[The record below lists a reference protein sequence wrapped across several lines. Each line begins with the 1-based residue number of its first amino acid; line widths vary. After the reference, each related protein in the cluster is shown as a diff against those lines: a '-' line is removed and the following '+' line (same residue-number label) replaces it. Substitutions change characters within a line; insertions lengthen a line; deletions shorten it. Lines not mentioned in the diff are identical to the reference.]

1 MPFKMD
7 LLNTTLVKLR
17 SYFRSLFPYNTDA
30 SIELI
35 DALSS
40 NTEAD
45 SVVQLSENISYTRHY
60 TSLTH
65 TISSFYKP
73 RDKKAKDYDVQ
84 LAEAKKKIQN
94 TLCQH
99 IEIDVERD
107 YHLCAIDVTPNPR
120 PYAKKVEDRGYIKHN
135 EVVNSGKPVTIG
147 HNYSCVL
154 YLTGQG
160 TWALPLAIDRVS
172 TSEKDTVFGVK
183 QWCEIIKDENNHFTD
198 KRCVGV
204 FDAAYSSAYC
214 ITSFNDNQ
222 PGDAI
227 FIARLR
233 GDRVLQRPYT
243 GEKNSKG
250 RPIIFDKNNTF
261 DLKDETTWGKPAQS
275 SSCAWTTKKGKQHIV
290 HIEVWYDIRM
300 RGHHDAKIQETP
312 LMVARITVRNQ
323 VGDLVYARPLW
334 TVISGSWPSNWPI
347 TYIWYDYHIRFDAE
361 HFFRFGKSKILLV
374 DYQSSE
380 TLNEENW
387 KQFCIIS
394 YHQIYHA
401 RKLVNN
407 IKKKWETKKTT
418 SDEVLSPSRVQR
430 GMGELLKQLPA
441 ITEEVKPRGVPTGN
455 QMGAKIIARP
465 DCEVVKKS
473 ALKPTDTR
481 VLSIN
486 YRFEK
491 GSNILKPRIKYN
503 GIEKSSIPTEMTDM
517 IDEIQKRPLFEVLP
531 AP

>member
-1 MPFKMD
+1 MD
-7 LLNTTLVKLR
+7 FLDTTLVKLR
-17 SYFRSLFPYNTDA
+17 NCFRSLFPYNTDA
-30 SIELI
+30 SIELV

-40 NTEAD
+40 NTKAD
-45 SVVQLSENISYTRHY
+45 SVVQLSENICYTRHY
-60 TSLTH
+60 TSLTYA
-65 TISSFYKP
+65 ISGFYKP
-73 RDKKAKDYDVQ
+73 KDKAATDYVLQ
-84 LAEAKKKIQN
+84 LVEAKKKIQN

-99 IEIDVERD
+99 IELDAKCD
-107 YHLCAIDVTPNPR
+107 YHLFAIDVTPNPR

-214 ITSFNDNQ
+214 IAAFNDNQ
-222 PGDAI
+222 SGNAI

-243 GEKNSKG
+243 GEQNSQG
-250 RPIIFDKNNTF
+250 RPIIFDTDNPF
-261 DLKDETTWGKPAQS
+261 DLKNEATWGEPAQS
-275 SSCAWTTKKGKQHIV
+275 SSCIWTTKKGKQHIV

-312 LMVARITVRNQ
+312 LMVSKVTVRNQ
-323 VGDLVYARPLW
+323 AGDLVYARPLW
-334 TVISGSWPSNWPI
+334 TVIVGSWPSNWPI
-347 TYIWYDYHIRFDAE
+347 TNIWYNYHTRFDAE
-361 HFFRFGKSKILLV
+361 HFFRFGKSNLLLV
-374 DYQSSE
+374 DYQSCHS
-380 TLNEENW
+380 LNEENW
-387 KQFCIIS
+387 KQFCMIS
-394 YHQIYHA
+394 YHQNYHS
-401 RKLVNN
+401 RKLVQH
-407 IKKKWETKKTT
+407 IKKKWETKKTA

-430 GMGELLKQLPA
+430 GMGDLLKHLPA
-441 ITEEVKPRGVPTGN
+441 ITEEVKPRGRPSGN
-455 QMGAKIIARP
+455 EMGTEIITRP

-473 ALKPTDTR
+473 ASKPTENKGF
-481 VLSIN
+481 SIN
-486 YRFEK
+486 YRFQK
-491 GSNILKPRIKYN
+491 NTQILKPRIKYN
-503 GIEKSSIPTEMTDM
+503 GIEKESIPTEITAV
-517 IDEIQKRPLFEVLP
+517 IDKIQKMPLFEVSIP
-531 AP
+531 P